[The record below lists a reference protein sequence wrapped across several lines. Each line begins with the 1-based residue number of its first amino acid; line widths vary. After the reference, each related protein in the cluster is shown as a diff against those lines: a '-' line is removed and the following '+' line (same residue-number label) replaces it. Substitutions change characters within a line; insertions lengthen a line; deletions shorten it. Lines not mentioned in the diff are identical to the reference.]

1 MLNTKYRSHNYSL
14 MKIVYR
20 SALSLIFILLVLF
33 SAAQLPDTEIYLA
46 AISKTEKDFT
56 FGPAENIT
64 NRVGY
69 DNQPSFSPDNTKLL
83 FVRVL
88 DSVQSDVVE
97 FSFSNK
103 STRQLTNTN
112 ESEYSPTYT
121 PDHSKISVVRVD
133 SDTAQRFYLFDPATP
148 TRAIHVPGT
157 DSIGYFCWLNDSL
170 LAMFLVSE
178 PFSLNVLNLKD
189 NTRRF
194 IAHDVGRCLKL
205 SADKSSLLF
214 VDKAD
219 SANWIINRYNFTDF
233 SIKQICP
240 TLKRNEDFSP
250 LPDGSLI
257 MGDEGKLYRRDIH
270 SKEGWKMVMDYQNSI
285 GPFYRITVNE
295 NGTRI
300 AFVAYAGIKP

>member
-20 SALSLIFILLVLF
+20 SALSLIFILLFLV

-112 ESEYSPTYT
+112 
-121 PDHSKISVVRVD
+121 
-133 SDTAQRFYLFDPATP
+133 
-148 TRAIHVPGT
+148 
-157 DSIGYFCWLNDSL
+157 
-170 LAMFLVSE
+170 
-178 PFSLNVLNLKD
+178 
-189 NTRRF
+189 
-194 IAHDVGRCLKL
+194 
-205 SADKSSLLF
+205 
-214 VDKAD
+214 
-219 SANWIINRYNFTDF
+219 
-233 SIKQICP
+233 
-240 TLKRNEDFSP
+240 
-250 LPDGSLI
+250 
-257 MGDEGKLYRRDIH
+257 
-270 SKEGWKMVMDYQNSI
+270 
-285 GPFYRITVNE
+285 
-295 NGTRI
+295 
-300 AFVAYAGIKP
+300 